1 MQSSPIKTILNSLKN
16 WRRFKLTKSIMIQ
29 GTSSGAGKTTLVAAL
44 CRLFANSG
52 YNVCPF
58 KSQNMSNYSY
68 IGKDFEISRA
78 QAIQAIA
85 AKTEI
90 SPYMNPIL
98 LKPLGKNRSSIFVQ
112 GKFYKK
118 LYANEYYKKFVFP
131 YGLNLISN
139 SLDILKKKYDLI
151 IMEGAG
157 SPAEINLQKFD
168 IANMRVAAISN
179 SPVILITD
187 TDRGGSFA
195 SIVGTLQL
203 LDNKYKKLVK
213 GFVFNKFRG
222 DLEILKPGFR
232 KVTQFTGKS
241 VFGTIPMLDFSLPE
255 EDSLDVKP
263 RNMIWSKKNIQKM
276 DREIEKLSKFVNSN
290 INFKAIE
297 RLIK

>member
-1 MQSSPIKTILNSLKN
+1 
-16 WRRFKLTKSIMIQ
+16 MIQ

-44 CRLFANSG
+44 CRIFSNSG
-52 YNVCPF
+52 YSVSPF

-68 IGKDFEISRA
+68 KDKNFEISRA
-78 QAIQAIA
+78 QAMQAIA
-85 AKTEI
+85 ARAEI
-90 SPYMNPIL
+90 SPHMNPIL
-98 LKPLGKNRSSIFVQ
+98 LKPLGNYRSSVFLQ

-118 LYANEYYKKFVFP
+118 LYANEYYKKFVLP
-131 YGLNLISN
+131 HGLNLISD
-139 SLDILKKKYDLI
+139 SLDILRKKYDLI

-157 SPAEINLQKFD
+157 SPAEINLEKFD
-168 IANMRVAAISN
+168 IANMRVAVKYN

-203 LDNKYKKLVK
+203 LDPKYRKLVK

-232 KVTQFTGKS
+232 KIKQNTGKP
-241 VFGTIPMLDFSLPE
+241 VFGTIPMANFSLPE
-255 EDSLDVKP
+255 EDSLGVKP
-263 RNMIWSKKNIQKM
+263 KTMIWSKKNIKIM
-276 DREIEKLSKFVNSN
+276 DREIEKLSKLVNSSIN
-290 INFKAIE
+290 IKAIE